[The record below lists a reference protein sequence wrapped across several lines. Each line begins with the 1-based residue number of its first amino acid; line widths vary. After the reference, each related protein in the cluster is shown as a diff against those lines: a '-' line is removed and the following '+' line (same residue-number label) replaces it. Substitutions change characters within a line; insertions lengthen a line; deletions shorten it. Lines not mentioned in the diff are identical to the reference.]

1 VLIYYTTGGCCFA
14 LVNEKRKEKKSVHDS
29 TLKKKLPRRKI
40 FLHWVY
46 STVQYY
52 WVYYWVMLYVYF
64 MCIMLFAPLAHM
76 SGTNPCILSFY
87 TVLYVRYIANTVR
100 SFFSLLSRRPNDQ
113 RKEQK
118 RKETTAEPAIH
129 QHSMYCM
136 RI

>member
-1 VLIYYTTGGCCFA
+1 LFCSCQRKKKRKKKCARLNFKKKTSAKKDIFA
-14 LVNEKRKEKKSVHDS
+14 LSIQHSTVLLSVLLS
-29 TLKKKLPRRKI
+29 YALCVFCILCVSC
-40 FLHWVY
+40 FLHLLH
-46 STVQYY
+46 T
-52 WVYYWVMLYVYF
+52 
-64 MCIMLFAPLAHM
+64 CPARIH
-76 SGTNPCILSFY
+76 ILSFY